1 MLTTLLNNDF
11 IFRAAVLAVP
21 SMLVV
26 KATGPTPYKKIISSG
41 VDVYCWVFGMKQ
53 VSASQEKI
61 AEDLAF
67 YANADDDLTLGAVTE
82 EVLGAEGKVVERRV
96 RRSRKHPFASFL
108 VQTIRGQHFSQ
119 CLRTDSN
126 VLVFER
132 HARAIMA
139 THGVRPT
146 DAAKVLPL
154 ATALFFDHRTVDQI
168 DAVAIPHAAPFK
180 SARKDFSSRYFSW
193 GRNAMFTSRC

>member
-11 IFRAAVLAVP
+11 LFRTAVLAVP
-21 SMLVV
+21 SALIV
-26 KATGPTPYKKIISSG
+26 KATGPTPYKQVISSG
-41 VDVYCWVFGMKQ
+41 VDVYCWLFGLKQ
-53 VSASQEKI
+53 VSASQEKV

-67 YANADDDLTLGAVTE
+67 YANADDDLTLDAVTE
-82 EVLGAEGKVVERRV
+82 EVVGEDGKVAERRV
-96 RRSRKHPFASFL
+96 RRNRKHPFASFL
-108 VQTIRGQHFSQ
+108 VQTIRGQHLSQ
-119 CLRTDSN
+119 CSRTDSN

-154 ATALFFDHRTVDQI
+154 ATALFFEHRTVDQI
-168 DAVAIPHAAPFK
+168 DAVAITQAAPFK
-180 SARKDFSSRYFSW
+180 SSRKDFSSKYFSW